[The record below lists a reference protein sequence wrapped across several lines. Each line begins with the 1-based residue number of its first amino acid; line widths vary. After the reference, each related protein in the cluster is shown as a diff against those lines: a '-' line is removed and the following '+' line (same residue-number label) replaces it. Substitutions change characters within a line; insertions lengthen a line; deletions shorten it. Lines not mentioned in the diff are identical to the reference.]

1 MDKVKETDDL
11 VLLIEQHKKE
21 IWEWKQKESKWL
33 EDKVLLDGT
42 KKLVDKLSE
51 ELTRMKKR
59 AQEAEGENTIIKGIG
74 NSSPEMKELQARV
87 KQLDASLTNALEINE
102 NHQRYNG
109 KLQRRVTEL
118 EDDNKKLAHQIED
131 KVNQIRKSGM

>member
-1 MDKVKETDDL
+1 MNEIMDKVKETDDL
-11 VLLIEQHKKE
+11 LLLIEQHKKE

-42 KKLVDKLSE
+42 KKLVNQLSE

-74 NSSPEMKELQARV
+74 NSSPEMKELQAEV
-87 KQLDASLTNALEINE
+87 KEAQEINKL
-102 NHQRYNG
+102 HQELNG
-109 KLQRRVTEL
+109 KLQVELTEIK
-118 EDDNKKLAHQIED
+118 EDNKKLSYQVED
-131 KVNQIRKSGM
+131 KVNTIRESGL